1 MGRGGGADDAEGVL
15 EILDLVVEAVIL
27 VVAFDVDREEKEE
40 KVAVPVLPL
49 SFLVCTGT
57 I

>member
-15 EILDLVVEAVIL
+15 EILDLVIEAVIL